1 MCIRDSYGRIRK
13 FVGEY
18 AAEMGGV
25 DMIVFT
31 GGVGENSCEMRETVC
46 TGLEFMGVEFD
57 RAANKGARG
66 VDKILSKPS
75 SRVKVAVIATDEE
88 LVIATDTYNLVK

>member
-1 MCIRDSYGRIRK
+1 MT
-13 FVGEY
+13 
-18 AAEMGGV
+18 A
-25 DMIVFT
+25 T
-31 GGVGENSCEMRETVC
+31 LT
-46 TGLEFMGVEFD
+46 
-57 RAANKGARG
+57 RG